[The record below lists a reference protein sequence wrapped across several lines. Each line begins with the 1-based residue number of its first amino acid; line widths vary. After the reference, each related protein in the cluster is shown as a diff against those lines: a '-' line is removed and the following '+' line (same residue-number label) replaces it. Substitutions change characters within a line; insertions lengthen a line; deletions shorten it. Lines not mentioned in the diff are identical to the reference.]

1 MQIKLLVGMML
12 GLLLCGQAS
21 LLWADEADELHER
34 AKQVERISRELAKQG
49 EREHAERFAQE
60 AVKLQE
66 AAKRAA
72 VAAHEKQAKPV
83 ERTGIEQ
90 EMKSL
95 HARLEQLH
103 NEERKLTKSDASE
116 QVIDKVRE
124 QIAITQ
130 REIERLK
137 ARVAER
143 GSERAKP
150 EPSHSEPVK
159 QIAAASRRIQHLRVA
174 AENLKQAEMSDLAQK
189 VLEQAEA
196 MERELQIAKQH
207 LAAEMKAA
215 HHQPTQPG
223 ADVVRELK
231 EELQRLRNE
240 VQQLHQKI
248 DQR

>member
-1 MQIKLLVGMML
+1 MRCKLLVGMML
-12 GLLLCGQAS
+12 SLLFCGQAG

-34 AKQVERISRELAKQG
+34 AKQAERISKELAKQG

-60 AVKLQE
+60 AAKLQD

-72 VAAHEKQAKPV
+72 VAAHAKQAKPV

-103 NEERKLTKSDASE
+103 SEERKLSKSDASE

-130 REIERLK
+130 REIARLK
-137 ARVAER
+137 TRFSER
-143 GSERAKP
+143 GSEQANP
-150 EPSHSEPVK
+150 ESLQSEPAK

-174 AENLKQAEMSDLAQK
+174 AENLKQAEMPDLAQK

-215 HHQPTQPG
+215 HHKPVQPG

-231 EELQRLRNE
+231 EELQRLHDE